1 MALILPD
8 SDLPKKKGNPA
19 WFKGMK
25 QLQPKPSGVQEPSP
39 RLKYLCE
46 AHGVESIL
54 KAMKDEKYLAKTFST
69 YDGILIIGLAN
80 ALKGS
85 DNARESLLNRMFGKV
100 PDKQINLNL
109 NVDSSPEQLSDK
121 ALAMLQMLG
130 VEDDSDLV
138 E

>member
-1 MALILPD
+1 MALIEE
-8 SDLPKKKGNPA
+8 KRNKGGNPA

-25 QLQPKPSGVQEPSP
+25 TPRHGVAKGLQEPSI
-39 RLKYLCE
+39 RLKHLAE
-46 AHGVESIL
+46 SHGIESIL

-69 YDGILIIGLAN
+69 YDGMLIIGLAN
-80 ALKGS
+80 SLKGS
-85 DNARESLLNRMFGKV
+85 DSARESLLNRMFGKV

-121 ALAMLQMLG
+121 ALSLLAMLG
-130 VEDDSDLV
+130 NEDDSDLV